1 MCWNYFRLDKTL
13 PPGKR
18 TGARS
23 RELLGILRMVL
34 TTLPTRPWSS
44 ASVRSLFRLVVGAG
58 PGGLIGFAYN
68 GTPRALAISLVAV
81 GLMTLAL
88 VLYSERG
95 KLFYNS
101 GDAQSHG

>member
-1 MCWNYFRLDKTL
+1 M
-13 PPGKR
+13 
-18 TGARS
+18 
-23 RELLGILRMVL
+23 
-34 TTLPTRPWSS
+34 
-44 ASVRSLFRLVVGAG
+44 GAG

-95 KLFYNS
+95 KLFDNS